1 MELRRTF
8 LSWMYVVQSIGLL
21 SSSSSERRVNSYDV
35 RGGKEQICTRSGYG
49 SSRLVEFAL
58 DGAKAFLV
66 PQLSNKVDAAI
77 CGRIAGMYLIAAVTA
92 LEALE
97 GSCEGL
103 LHTESKYLCDG
114 ITKWIANREK
124 RGWLTSPSFVGGWWI
139 RLRLMKKIAQA
150 Q

>member
-1 MELRRTF
+1 
-8 LSWMYVVQSIGLL
+8 
-21 SSSSSERRVNSYDV
+21 
-35 RGGKEQICTRSGYG
+35 
-49 SSRLVEFAL
+49 
-58 DGAKAFLV
+58 
-66 PQLSNKVDAAI
+66 
-77 CGRIAGMYLIAAVTA
+77 MYLIAAVTA